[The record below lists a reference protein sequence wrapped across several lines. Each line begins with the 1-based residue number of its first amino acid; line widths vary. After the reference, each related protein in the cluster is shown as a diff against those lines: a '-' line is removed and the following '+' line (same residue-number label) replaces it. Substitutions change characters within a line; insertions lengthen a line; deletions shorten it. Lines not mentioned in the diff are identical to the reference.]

1 MSDEQSTIKAIVRA
15 LDGDFALLEVDQRG
29 CGRCH
34 EEGGCG
40 GQNLTQ
46 MFSGAEKTYR
56 VENTLGAGIGERVTL
71 VVSPGSLRRTANFAY
86 GVPLLALLLGA
97 SLGLWLGGDAGAM
110 LGGGL
115 GLLLGFVQ
123 VRSLSWRVFPQDGE
137 QPRMLARCNGS
148 EGHS

>member
-1 MSDEQSTIKAIVRA
+1 MSDEKSTIKAIVRA

-56 VENTLGAGIGERVTL
+56 VENTIGAGIGERVTL
-71 VVSPGSLRRTANFAY
+71 AVSAGSLRRTANFAY

-97 SLGLWLGGDAGAM
+97 LLGLGLGGDLGAM

-115 GLLLGFVQ
+115 GLVLGFVL
-123 VRSLSWRVFPQDGE
+123 VRRFSWRAFPRDAE
-137 QPRMLARCNGS
+137 QPRMLSRCSGAG
-148 EGHS
+148 EHS